1 MKDSITSLTSR
12 AFTIQV
18 TDLRNIQ
25 MKNNTSVS
33 FIIYNI
39 YNDLYLA
46 IEKSADLYVDDII
59 DRSE

>member
-1 MKDSITSLTSR
+1 MKDSITSLASH
-12 AFTIQV
+12 AFTVSEVIELS
-18 TDLRNIQ
+18 DISMNH
-25 MKNNTSVS
+25 TSVF